1 MSVRY
6 LWNFKYPKICII
18 EVPDCFIERVVHLG
32 VYLTKINCDPFFFLS
47 CKAKLVEVNL
57 DNPFE
62 DKITAETDYKLI
74 SSIKKKKSFLG
85 PKYTPEFTHDYN
97 NLPWYERDLMRY
109 SDWLKFKEMIDDPDA
124 YFKKKE
130 VVNFDIIHHECR
142 GEQLQKSYKEHKTVV
157 LDDVKEYSNYD
168 KIKTLLAIFR
178 SRRDDLWVRMIEYF
192 KKTFR

>member
-18 EVPDCFIERVVHLG
+18 EVPDCFIGRVVHLG

-74 SSIKKKKSFLG
+74 SC
-85 PKYTPEFTHDYN
+85 T
-97 NLPWYERDLMRY
+97 
-109 SDWLKFKEMIDDPDA
+109 
-124 YFKKKE
+124 
-130 VVNFDIIHHECR
+130 
-142 GEQLQKSYKEHKTVV
+142 
-157 LDDVKEYSNYD
+157 
-168 KIKTLLAIFR
+168 
-178 SRRDDLWVRMIEYF
+178 
-192 KKTFR
+192 